1 MSYVGLDYNF
11 QYVILSIL
19 NLEEKSLLKI
29 KRRKIK
35 KRKRIRKRKE

>member
-19 NLEEKSLLKI
+19 NLEEKNLLKI